1 MKAIKYIFSLTIL
14 LAVVYGCSKKLNDDT
29 SFVDQATLAGGL
41 SALFEIAQDNSGMV
55 TITPNGEGAVSY
67 DVYFGD
73 ATTAPATVQAGKNVQ
88 HKYAEGVYNVKLV
101 AYNITGKTAEA
112 TQQLTVSFKAPE
124 NLSFTITADA
134 ANRLKVKVVAKADFE
149 TYFKVYFGET
159 PSEIPMSVNEGDTA
173 SHVYSKVGTYNIKV
187 VALGGGSATVQL
199 IKQYVISSQLVLPVT
214 FDEPG
219 IDYTVTDF
227 GQALTITLN
236 DPKAPSNKV
245 KRTTKKVGAETWAGT
260 TIGTASGFATAIPI
274 SASATQMSIRVY
286 SPAAGIPVRLKIED
300 HADPTK
306 SVETETLTTKA
317 LTWETL
323 IFDFKNNAAGTAAIN
338 SSYTYDKA
346 SVFFD
351 FGKVGNG
358 KNYLWDDVKF
368 LPVNIVT
375 GINLPLDFESSTLT
389 YSFTDFDGGGTTVV
403 NNSKSGGINTSAK
416 VGKMIKSAGQP
427 WGGSWIALNSP
438 IDFSTNKTFK
448 MKVYS
453 PRVGAKVLL
462 KTENATDG
470 AISYEKEVTTTL
482 ANTWEDLSF
491 DFSAINT
498 ANSYQKIVLIF
509 ELGTMGDG
517 SANFT
522 FLFDDIRLVAGSST
536 GGGIS
541 LPLDFQSTT
550 ATYTFTN
557 FDGGDVS
564 VLNNPSSGG
573 INTSS
578 KVAKM
583 VKNSG
588 QPWGGS
594 FISLDAPIDFSVKKT
609 FKMKVYSP
617 RVGAKVLLKVENL
630 TDGTVSYE
638 KEVQTTTANQWEEL
652 TFDYSAINAAKSY
665 QKVVLIFDLGT
676 VGDGSAN
683 FTWLFDDI
691 SLN

>member
-73 ATTAPATVQAGKNVQ
+73 ATTAPTTVQAGKNVQ
-88 HKYAEGVYNVKLV
+88 HKYAEGVFNVKLV

-389 YSFTDFDGGGTTVV
+389 YSFTDFVGGGTTVV
-403 NNSKSGGINTSAK
+403 N
-416 VGKMIKSAGQP
+416 
-427 WGGSWIALNSP
+427 
-438 IDFSTNKTFK
+438 
-448 MKVYS
+448 YS
-453 PRVGAKVLL
+453 
-462 KTENATDG
+462 
-470 AISYEKEVTTTL
+470 
-482 ANTWEDLSF
+482 
-491 DFSAINT
+491 
-498 ANSYQKIVLIF
+498 
-509 ELGTMGDG
+509 
-517 SANFT
+517 
-522 FLFDDIRLVAGSST
+522 
-536 GGGIS
+536 
-541 LPLDFQSTT
+541 
-550 ATYTFTN
+550 
-557 FDGGDVS
+557 
-564 VLNNPSSGG
+564 
-573 INTSS
+573 
-578 KVAKM
+578 
-583 VKNSG
+583 
-588 QPWGGS
+588 
-594 FISLDAPIDFSVKKT
+594 
-609 FKMKVYSP
+609 
-617 RVGAKVLLKVENL
+617 
-630 TDGTVSYE
+630 
-638 KEVQTTTANQWEEL
+638 
-652 TFDYSAINAAKSY
+652 
-665 QKVVLIFDLGT
+665 
-676 VGDGSAN
+676 
-683 FTWLFDDI
+683 
-691 SLN
+691 

>member
-14 LAVVYGCSKKLNDDT
+14 LAVAYGCSKKLNDDT
-29 SFVDQATLAGGL
+29 SFVDQASLAGQL
-41 SALFEIAQDNSGMV
+41 SALFEIAQDNSGVV

-67 DVYFGD
+67 DIYFGD
-73 ATTAPATVQAGKNVQ
+73 TTTKPTSVQAGKNVQ

-101 AYNITGKTAEA
+101 AYNITGKTAEV
-112 TQQLTVSFKAPE
+112 TLPLTVSLKAPE
-124 NLSFTITADA
+124 NLSFTITTDP
-134 ANRLKVKVVAKADFE
+134 ANRFKVNVVAQADYE
-149 TYFKVYFGET
+149 TFFRVYFGET
-159 PSEIPMSVNEGDTA
+159 PGETPMSVNEGDVA
-173 SHVYSKVGTYNIKV
+173 SHVYAKVGTYNIRV
-187 VALGGGSATVQL
+187 VALGGGTATAQL
-199 IKQYVISSQLVLPVT
+199 LKQHVISSQLVLPVT

-227 GQALTITLN
+227 GQAITVTVN
-236 DPKAPSNKV
+236 DPKVPSNKV
-245 KRTTKKVGAETWAGT
+245 KRTTKPNGADTWAGT
-260 TIGTASGFATAIPI
+260 TIGTASGFSTPIPI
-274 SASATQMSIRVY
+274 TTTATQMSIRVY
-286 SPAAGIPVRLKIED
+286 SPVAGIPVRLKIED
-300 HADPTK
+300 HTDDTK

-317 LTWETL
+317 FTWETL
-323 IFDFKNNAAGTAAIN
+323 IFDFKNQAPGTAAIN
-338 SSYTYDKA
+338 YTYTYDKA

-351 FGKVGNG
+351 FGQVGNG
-358 KNYLWDDVKF
+358 KRYLWDDVKF
-368 LPVNIVT
+368 IPVNVVT
-375 GINLPLDFESSTLT
+375 GINLPIDFESTSLT
-389 YSFTDFDGGGTTVV
+389 YNFTNFDGGEVTVV

-416 VGKMIKSAGQP
+416 VGKMVKSAGQP

-438 IDFSTNKTFK
+438 IDFSAGKTFK
-448 MKVYS
+448 MKVHS

-462 KTENATDG
+462 KVENATDG
-470 AISYEKEVTTTL
+470 TISYEKEVATTL
-482 ANTWEDLSF
+482 ANAWEDLTF
-491 DFSAINT
+491 DYSAINT

-517 SANFT
+517 STNFT
-522 FLFDDIRLVAGSST
+522 FLFDDIRLVGGGSG

-564 VLNNPSSGG
+564 IINNPSSGG
-573 INTSS
+573 INTST
-578 KVAKM
+578 KVGKM
-583 VKNSG
+583 VKGAG

-617 RVGAKVLLKVENL
+617 RVGAKVLVKVENL
-630 TDGTVSYE
+630 TDGTISYE
-638 KEVQTTTANQWEEL
+638 KEVQTTKANQWEEL
-652 TFDYSAINAAKSY
+652 TFDYSAINTTKSY